1 MIFMPLIQAMD
12 IDAGY
17 HSLRGMLLIKTTG
30 SFLALKSPLNGGL
43 SETNGM
49 AYLLSAHLVI

>member
-43 SETNGM
+43 TKTNGLPIC
-49 AYLLSAHLVI
+49 YQPIW